1 MLTLPLPLTLT
12 LPLTPGALRA
22 RVALPRHRRG
32 HGISVYLRV
41 SPYITLYLPI
51 SSCISHGTDEDTVP
65 KICHRWVPPLTP
77 TLALVIAISLN
88 LTLTLTLTRTLTLT
102 LNLTLTLTL
111 NFILTLTRTL
121 TRCPRSARWA
131 STARSAVS

>member
-1 MLTLPLPLTLT
+1 MRRSVLTRE
-12 LPLTPGALRA
+12 AQINEAAVAA
-22 RVALPRHRRG
+22 R
-32 HGISVYLRV
+32 YERV
-41 SPYITLYLPI
+41 WLF
-51 SSCISHGTDEDTVP
+51 HGTDEDTVP